1 MLQEQNLF
9 ASRTL
14 VGRTISV
21 QGIFKENTRHPLLQD
36 QVVNRWQMDEITLRT
51 NSSVEPNQ
59 LETNTE
65 RET

>member
-1 MLQEQNLF
+1 MLQEQNHL

-21 QGIFKENTRHPLLQD
+21 QGIFKENIRHPLLQD

-59 LETNTE
+59 LETNME